1 MIPSMASLAKL
12 IHNKVANNDSLPA
25 KIRYNKKGNE
35 SNRYKLMALGRF
47 QMFSFWGDGVAV
59 LLMGC

>member
-1 MIPSMASLAKL
+1 
-12 IHNKVANNDSLPA
+12 LPA

-47 QMFSFWGDGVAV
+47 QMFSFWGDGVAD
-59 LLMGC
+59 LLMGCLKGWIKTLF